1 MMSSIVNP
9 IVKPK
14 GEVWFL
20 ATCVELY
27 KEAKGLNGGDA
38 YAYLQKTGAV
48 KFIIDCWEGLHM
60 TGTQYTVDSIE
71 EFISNR

>member
-1 MMSSIVNP
+1 MMKDI
-9 IVKPK
+9 IKHR
-14 GEVWFL
+14 GDVWFL

-27 KEAKGLNGGDA
+27 KDEKGLSGSDA

-60 TGTQYTVDSIE
+60 TAPQYIVDSID
-71 EFISNR
+71 EFISNC